1 MTERERS
8 PRTLREPY
16 GWLGLDLGHH
26 GPEPLPVL
34 RRRLLVAG
42 LLLLVLGV
50 ALTAAIGTPAGLAA
64 VQRVDEGF
72 RELMVS
78 LRWGPLVTVSEA
90 LSVVFSTVVLWP
102 VRAVV
107 TLVIAVRRRWLAL
120 ASWVAAVLL
129 SELAIGPVKALL
141 DRPRPPGALI
151 ETSAASYPSGH
162 AIASAVTAIGGVM
175 ALTTGRRRL
184 HWMVGAV
191 CIAAAVALS
200 RTYLS
205 AHWLSDVVGGSLVG
219 AGLALAVPEA
229 FEVVRDRRRAAFAV
243 TLAEERPRAA

>member
-1 MTERERS
+1 MTERAERARPDS
-8 PRTLREPY
+8 Y

-42 LLLLVLGV
+42 LLLLLLGA
-50 ALTAAIGTPAGLAA
+50 ALTVAVGTSGGLAA
-64 VQRVDEGF
+64 VQRVDEQF
-72 RELMVS
+72 REWMVS
-78 LRWGPLVTVSEA
+78 LHWQPLVTVSEV
-90 LSVVFSTVVLWP
+90 LSLVFSTVVLWP

-107 TLVIAVRRRWLAL
+107 TLVIAIRRRWLAL
-120 ASWVAAVLL
+120 GAWVTAVLL

-162 AIASAVTAIGGVM
+162 AIASAVTLIGVVM

-191 CIAAAVALS
+191 CIATAVALS

-205 AHWLSDVVGGSLVG
+205 AHWLSDVVGGALIG

-229 FEVVRDRRRAAFAV
+229 FEVVRDRRRARTAV
-243 TLAEERPRAA
+243 TAAPARRPAA